1 MKLGFPI
8 ARGVAPLL
16 LVASLLFFQAGCVQ
30 ITPTPE
36 PATVAFPCPEQ
47 DKPYLEPLVAAFEKE
62 NRHITVEL
70 VQPRQYD
77 VSGLDIVGFS
87 PFAQRFLEQADIELL
102 DLAPFIEQG
111 EEFDRQDFYPGLL
124 DMFGDEDGIWSVP
137 YMVDVDVIYYNRD
150 LFDRYGVAYPQL
162 DWTWDDF
169 ARIAQAMYDPT
180 DGIFG
185 YVPHEQYSDVLDLI
199 YQNGGR
205 IFDDL
210 QEPTRTTFDDPL
222 TVEVVEWY
230 ARLMFEREAI
240 ATPFQARQA
249 YGVAGYI
256 QTGVEQGRLGMWMGT
271 LAERGGEAARDASIN
286 WGIAPMPRGKT
297 SAAFASVMGYSI
309 LSDAE
314 YPDACWEW
322 ISFLTHQ
329 VPLDGAPPR
338 QSVVESKAFEEQA
351 GKDVADVARASIEHA
366 LFLSPAGWDIYGT
379 FQLFTEAMHKV
390 TGSDVAPLE
399 ALDWAQE
406 RSQYK

>member
-1 MKLGFPI
+1 MRPRSPI
-8 ARGVAPLL
+8 ARGVAPIL
-16 LVASLLFFQAGCVQ
+16 LVASLLIFQAGCVQ

-36 PATVAFPCPEQ
+36 PATVAFPCSEQ
-47 DKPYLEPLVAAFEKE
+47 DKPYVEPLVEAFQKE

-102 DLAPFIEQG
+102 DLVPFIEQG
-111 EEFDRQDFYPGLL
+111 EAFERQDFYPGLL
-124 DMFGDEDGIWSVP
+124 DMFGDEDGIWGVP
-137 YMVDVDVIYYNRD
+137 YMVDLDVIYYNRD
-150 LFDRYGVAYPQL
+150 LFDRHGVAYPEL

-169 ARIAQAMYDPT
+169 ARIAQAMHDPT
-180 DGIFG
+180 DGVFG
-185 YVPHEQYSDVLDLI
+185 YVPHQQHSDVLDFV

-222 TVEVVEWY
+222 TVEAVEWY

-249 YGVAGYI
+249 YGLTGYI

-271 LAERGGEAARDASIN
+271 LAERGGEAAREAGIN

-297 SAAFASVMGYSI
+297 SAAFAFVMGYSI
-309 LSDAE
+309 VSDAE
-314 YPDACWEW
+314 YPDACWKW
-322 ISFLTHQ
+322 ISFLTRQ
-329 VPLDGAPPR
+329 VPPGGAPPR
-338 QSVVESKAFEEQA
+338 QSVVESEAFEEQA
-351 GKDVADVARASIEHA
+351 GKDVADVAKASIEHA

-379 FQLFTEAMHKV
+379 LQLFTEAMHKV
-390 TGSDVAPLE
+390 TGDGVAPLE
-399 ALDWAQE
+399 ALAWAQE